1 MAGLAKLTRP
11 RLHQVVPRE
20 RLFERLDEAC
30 RRPLAWIV
38 GPPGAGKTSLVASY
52 VEARK
57 RSGVWYHVDGGA
69 HESLAF
75 CQRNHSRP
83 RRSSSSPMTAPA
95 IIATMWEGG
104 CCRRGVV
111 MPRR

>member
-1 MAGLAKLTRP
+1 MIHFDQVSKRYPGGHEALSNLSFEVAAGEMVYVTG
-11 RLHQVVPRE
+11 HS
-20 RLFERLDEAC
+20 
-30 RRPLAWIV
+30 
-38 GPPGAGKTSLVASY
+38 GAGKTSLVASY